1 MEEKPD
7 IIDGYGVKGE
17 INGSIEFDKVSLYY
31 PETKITAI
39 NKVNLKIAEGSTI
52 GIIGNIGSGKTSLL
66 DLIVRLYDPDDG
78 TVKIDGIDIKKYSL
92 DQLRSSIS
100 YVPQNAFLFS
110 ETIENNI
117 SYGLISAIFRDIV
130 EAGKKAAVHKNI
142 ISFLK
147 GYKTILGERGVTL
160 SGGQI
165 QRISIA
171 RAIVKNSKILL
182 LDDCLSAVDT
192 DTEEEILKNLKSYT
206 KNKTTIIVSH
216 RISSLKHANQIIVF
230 ENGQIV
236 QQGKHSDL
244 IGVNGY
250 YKELFEK
257 QNAEQSK

>member
-1 MEEKPD
+1 M
-7 IIDGYGVKGE
+7 
-17 INGSIEFDKVSLYY
+17 
-31 PETKITAI
+31 
-39 NKVNLKIAEGSTI
+39 
-52 GIIGNIGSGKTSLL
+52 
-66 DLIVRLYDPDDG
+66 IVRLYDPVSG
-78 TVKIDGIDIKKYSL
+78 VIKIDGIDIKKYSL
-92 DQLRSSIS
+92 KELRKAIA
-100 YVPQNAFLFS
+100 YVPQNNFLFS
-110 ETIENNI
+110 ESIENNI
-117 SYGLISAIFRDIV
+117 GFGSKNAKFRDIV
-130 EAGKKAAVHKNI
+130 EASKKAAVHKNI

-171 RAIVKNSKILL
+171 RAIIKNSKILL

-244 IGVNGY
+244 MKATTNNY
-250 YKELFEK
+250 LKNKTLSKANNLFCFIFNK
-257 QNAEQSK
+257 IAFIHNKLQTKCQII